1 MILLRP
7 ANHPEAASV
16 EYARPWIESPGN
28 DEARHAGVWMCAFLH
43 AQLVMP
49 CTGDGRE
56 RLHMGR
62 TRGVVRAWPV
72 VMVTDQDA
80 AIGAPVHVNVF
91 QHGVAKMRESRCV

>member
-1 MILLRP
+1 
-7 ANHPEAASV
+7 
-16 EYARPWIESPGN
+16 
-28 DEARHAGVWMCAFLH
+28 
-43 AQLVMP
+43 MP

-62 TRGVVRAWPV
+62 MRGVVRAWPV

>member
-1 MILLRP
+1 
-7 ANHPEAASV
+7 
-16 EYARPWIESPGN
+16 
-28 DEARHAGVWMCAFLH
+28 
-43 AQLVMP
+43 
-49 CTGDGRE
+49 
-56 RLHMGR
+56 MGR

>member
-1 MILLRP
+1 MRVHGLK
-7 ANHPEAASV
+7 
-16 EYARPWIESPGN
+16 SPGN

-72 VMVTDQDA
+72 VTVTDQDA

-91 QHGVAKMRESRCV
+91 QPGVAKMRESRCV